1 MYKSSSSSLPN
12 YSSSSVLCYV
22 ASPHE
27 RWWLIYRDPYIIRIV
42 NPSPHSSGC
51 GPKRE
56 GRGIHSLCFFLPF
69 SFALFQS
76 SHPHLAGTSAPLPA
90 RLNLRPLHTLW
101 RFSLAITPISSNFP
115 VRRQRHHQSLSLQL
129 CAQTPA
135 LQPPRHYLPRPII
148 MASNQ
153 PSQTAST
160 PAAQNYTFPHSRLRL
175 RQNDPSRTP
184 LVLVACGSYSPVTH
198 LHLRMFEMA
207 SDFVRFNTNF
217 ELLGGYFS
225 PVSDQYRKA
234 GLASAVDRYLN
245 PASYMYSN

>member
-1 MYKSSSSSLPN
+1 
-12 YSSSSVLCYV
+12 
-22 ASPHE
+22 
-27 RWWLIYRDPYIIRIV
+27 
-42 NPSPHSSGC
+42 
-51 GPKRE
+51 
-56 GRGIHSLCFFLPF
+56 
-69 SFALFQS
+69 
-76 SHPHLAGTSAPLPA
+76 
-90 RLNLRPLHTLW
+90 
-101 RFSLAITPISSNFP
+101 
-115 VRRQRHHQSLSLQL
+115 
-129 CAQTPA
+129 
-135 LQPPRHYLPRPII
+135 LPRPII

-160 PAAQNYTFPHSRLRL
+160 PAAQNYAFPHSRLRL

>member
-27 RWWLIYRDPYIIRIV
+27 RWWLVYRDPYIIRIV

-76 SHPHLAGTSAPLPA
+76 SHPHLAGTSASLPA
-90 RLNLRPLHTLW
+90 RLNLRPLHTLPLKG

-129 CAQTPA
+129 CANT
-135 LQPPRHYLPRPII
+135 
-148 MASNQ
+148 
-153 PSQTAST
+153 
-160 PAAQNYTFPHSRLRL
+160 
-175 RQNDPSRTP
+175 RTP
-184 LVLVACGSYSPVTH
+184 TA
-198 LHLRMFEMA
+198 
-207 SDFVRFNTNF
+207 
-217 ELLGGYFS
+217 
-225 PVSDQYRKA
+225 KA
-234 GLASAVDRYLN
+234 LLASADNYGFQSAITNSFDASGSELHFPPQQA
-245 PASYMYSN
+245 PASPKRSLSHSPRPRCLRVLLSSYTSPFKNV